1 MFFKRKSYI
10 INIKKIKAIVSD
22 GVIMANDYFILINRK
37 KIAEFKHEYLES
49 KEINNDT
56 III

>member
-1 MFFKRKSYI
+1 MC
-10 INIKKIKAIVSD
+10 VTD